1 MLFVVNYDTIVVSET
16 YLQHVVWIL
25 QVDYEVVRYVVFI
38 GMETQLNPCNHASLE
53 RRLFHQICGIFY

>member
-25 QVDYEVVRYVVFI
+25 QVDWEVVRYVVFI
-38 GMETQLNPCNHASLE
+38 GMETQLNPL
-53 RRLFHQICGIFY
+53 